1 MTASLS
7 VAAPARTPGTA
18 WPLALLAIT
27 ITGAAAMRG
36 VFSPLQEIAEHDLL
50 FSDFQISL
58 IQGFA
63 ASVPIALLS
72 IPIGRFTDRGN
83 RARLLL
89 ALSATWTA
97 GAMLTVFAVDFWQM
111 FIARMLA
118 GAGAMCSLTV
128 AISMLADFSTPEQR
142 GRSMLWLSMG
152 TMVGTSAAFAL
163 GGVLLGVFAPAGA
176 PQIIAGLAPWRS
188 VHLVFAIVSVAL
200 TLLLLTLREPE
211 RKEVSDA
218 VHTDIG
224 AALAAI
230 WRRRALLA
238 PLFLGQVT
246 VVMADAAAGI
256 WAAPVLTRSYG
267 LTPDQFSG
275 WVGLVILVSGI
286 LGAVLGGL
294 AADFGHKSKLRNG
307 ILVGAVI
314 AALASIPGA
323 FFPLM
328 ATIPGFA
335 LMLTLLL
342 TCGAITGLITAT
354 AIVVLIPNEI
364 RGVCLGAFIVIGAV
378 IGFGVA
384 PILVTL
390 ISDALGGGDAIRYG
404 LAATGAVT
412 STLAA
417 LGFIAALRAPAS

>member
-1 MTASLS
+1 M
-7 VAAPARTPGTA
+7 
-18 WPLALLAIT
+18 LL
-27 ITGAAAMRG
+27 
-36 VFSPLQEIAEHDLL
+36 
-50 FSDFQISL
+50 
-58 IQGFA
+58 
-63 ASVPIALLS
+63 
-72 IPIGRFTDRGN
+72 
-83 RARLLL
+83 
-89 ALSATWTA
+89 
-97 GAMLTVFAVDFWQM
+97 
-111 FIARMLA
+111 
-118 GAGAMCSLTV
+118 
-128 AISMLADFSTPEQR
+128 
-142 GRSMLWLSMG
+142 LSMG
-152 TMVGTSAAFAL
+152 SMVGGAAAFAL
-163 GGVLLGVFAPAGA
+163 GGALLGIFAQVGA

-188 VHLVFAIVSVAL
+188 VHLVFAGVSVGL
-200 TLLLLTLREPE
+200 TLLLLSLREPL

-224 AALAAI
+224 AALGAI
-230 WRRRALLA
+230 WRRRALLG

-256 WAAPVLTRSYG
+256 WAAPVLTRNYG
-267 LTPDQFSG
+267 LTPEQFSG

-286 LGAVLGGL
+286 LGAMLGGL

-307 ILVGAVI
+307 ILLGAVI

-328 ATIPGFA
+328 PTLPGFA
-335 LMLTLLL
+335 LMLALLL

-378 IGFGVA
+378 IGFGIA
-384 PILVTL
+384 PTLVTL

-404 LAATGAVT
+404 LATTGAAT

-417 LGFIAALRAPAS
+417 LGFIAALRAPER